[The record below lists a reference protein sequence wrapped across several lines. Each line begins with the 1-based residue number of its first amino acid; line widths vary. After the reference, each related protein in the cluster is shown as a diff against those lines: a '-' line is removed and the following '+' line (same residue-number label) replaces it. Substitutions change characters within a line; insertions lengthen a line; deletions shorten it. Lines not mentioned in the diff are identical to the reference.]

1 MNTLDVILLIVAVI
15 GFGYGYFKGII
26 KQLTLGAGIVLGL
39 LLAMLYYPTGS
50 EIVKGYTNLQD
61 WLCIPIAFALILLC
75 TILMLKVTGVLLA
88 GLLKLIHLSFIDS
101 ILGAVF
107 STIVG
112 LMLFVGAV
120 NLTSSIFPDNQYTG
134 KTSQGNSLLYKH
146 TQIFTSL
153 IIDKAEKNL

>member
-1 MNTLDVILLIVAVI
+1 MNTLDIILLIAAAA

-39 LLAMLYYPTGS
+39 LLAVLYYPVGS
-50 EIVKGYTNLQD
+50 EIVMGYTSLQE
-61 WLCIPIAFALILLC
+61 WLCIPIAFAIILLC
-75 TILMLKVTGVLLA
+75 TTLLLKVVGVLLS
-88 GLLKLIHLSFIDS
+88 GLLKLIHLGFIDS

-107 STIVG
+107 STIIG

-120 NLTSSIFPDNQYTG
+120 NLTSRIMPDNEYTG
-134 KTSQGNSLLYKH
+134 KTSQENSLLYKH